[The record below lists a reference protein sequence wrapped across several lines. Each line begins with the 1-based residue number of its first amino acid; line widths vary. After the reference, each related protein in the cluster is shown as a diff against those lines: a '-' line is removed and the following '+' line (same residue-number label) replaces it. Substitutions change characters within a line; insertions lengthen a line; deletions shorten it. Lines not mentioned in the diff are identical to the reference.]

1 MKKRRIVVTAA
12 LPYANGDIHLGHL
25 LEYLQTDYW
34 VRFQKMRGHECVYIC
49 ADDTHGTPIMIR
61 ARKEG
66 RTPEELIASMWERHF
81 KDFSDFQVA
90 FDNFYST
97 NSPENRELCHT
108 IYGRLKQNGALFT
121 RSVEQLYCPN
131 CKMFLPDRFVKGTCP
146 KCGATEQYGD
156 SCEHCGSTYGFD
168 ELKDAHCATCGCKD
182 LELRAAE
189 HILFDLA
196 KYRDYLQTWL
206 HDHTPADVAKKLL
219 EWFGEDKELLP
230 WDISRDAPYFGFE
243 IPGYKDK
250 FFYVW
255 LDAPVGYMASLKNWC
270 DRHGQAFEDWWQNPD
285 AELYHFIGKDIV
297 RFHCLFWPA
306 MLHASDFKG
315 PTHVNVHGFLTVNG
329 EKMSKSRGTFLNARV
344 YLSHLNATFLRYYYA
359 CKINNTTDD
368 IDLNLE
374 DFVQRVNADLV
385 GKITNLASRGAQM
398 LGKRLD
404 GRLGE
409 PDDEGAALIREALS
423 RADVIAAH
431 YENRRFSQVPVE
443 VCKLADAANAYF
455 DAHAPWKTIKT
466 DPEGTRKVLT
476 TILNLFR
483 ILAIYLRPTLPVYAD
498 AAARL
503 FGEEPWDWAALGNPA
518 VNRPIGTYE
527 YLAERI
533 DPKQVEAMVAEQKAI
548 FEAAASASKPAPAAP
563 APVPAPDASPDAAE
577 VPPLKPVMPFATFEA
592 SDLRVAH
599 VESCTIVPESKKLV
613 RFELDAGPLGHR
625 TIFSGIRSAYPDP
638 SVLNGR
644 LILFVANLEP
654 RPFKKLGVS
663 EGMVLT
669 AGVSDTELR
678 VLSPSEDV
686 PPGSPAC

>member
-34 VRFQKMRGHECVYIC
+34 VRFQKMCGHECVYIC

-423 RADVIAAH
+423 RADALLLTSPDYYGNISDYPALRRICSASASAAISIC
-431 YENRRFSQVPVE
+431 RFSISDLTMTSASCVAFSLAARETSACFSAAYDSSSAFAACTFSAVTASLSASASFSRSSACVLAISAFALFSPLMASLSASATRTRSSIRAFASPMEPV
-443 VCKLADAANAYF
+443 
-455 DAHAPWKTIKT
+455 
-466 DPEGTRKVLT
+466 
-476 TILNLFR
+476 LFASATE
-483 ILAIYLRPTLPVYAD
+483 ILASLIA
-498 AAARL
+498 
-503 FGEEPWDWAALGNPA
+503 F
-518 VNRPIGTYE
+518 
-527 YLAERI
+527 
-533 DPKQVEAMVAEQKAI
+533 
-548 FEAAASASKPAPAAP
+548 AAASLP
-563 APVPAPDASPDAAE
+563 
-577 VPPLKPVMPFATFEA
+577 
-592 SDLRVAH
+592 
-599 VESCTIVPESKKLV
+599 
-613 RFELDAGPLGHR
+613 
-625 TIFSGIRSAYPDP
+625 SA
-638 SVLNGR
+638 
-644 LILFVANLEP
+644 
-654 RPFKKLGVS
+654 
-663 EGMVLT
+663 MM
-669 AGVSDTELR
+669 
-678 VLSPSEDV
+678 
-686 PPGSPAC
+686 